1 MYLSRV
7 RTLGPRVGRYVPL
20 LGFVL
25 GWELCSTD
33 SHCGRTTHIPVLVY
47 SVHWFESGYRSVIFK
62 LSWICFV
69 ENRFWKNQKN
79 KGNSVEIFKKTEF
92 FMGSLE
98 KKNIFKLQ
106 RSVTDW
112 AIVFAE
118 KFLDKIKDNQQLQRF
133 LGSLNYLAD
142 FYKDLAKDAK
152 PLLARL
158 KKNPIPWTEACTKAV
173 QRIKMK
179 AKELPCLAIPHLD
192 AFKIVEIDAS
202 KYGYRGILKQELSTK
217 RITTDSA
224 SSNLKRMD
232 DGYKRT
238 TRLLASFIEAEH
250 WGSDPKLVAQIY
262 MRDRQSPTIDSLKI
276 RRWFETILIETGCAC
291 ITHYYKSNNTISY
304 SKLIILDVFSH
315 QEWGENLF
323 REQKFKDPRVGPNSY
338 HFFDYVQS
346 RTEILNYQNHNY
358 GHSWF
363 IKLSITT
370 KNFNRVP
377 IPCWFQQW
385 LLNYDIVGDAL
396 PECVLEASNK
406 FYQHNKTKVAFDLS
420 FLYFLALYQVS
431 WILRWKYY
439 YQSALMIREREKML
453 FLPFLS
459 RPKKKNKFC
468 LLPRHYLRKELH
480 QQQSKA
486 SWQVVN
492 LNQQLRRKKTTK
504 TLKGCPLEN
513 ITLVRLDTAKIRWM
527 MCMMTSTIQIPI
539 KFRFLV
545 DKVLI
550 DSTTFISR

>member
-47 SVHWFESGYRSVIFK
+47 LEINVIYMFTIV
-62 LSWICFV
+62 S
-69 ENRFWKNQKN
+69 
-79 KGNSVEIFKKTEF
+79 EIDYKR
-92 FMGSLE
+92 
-98 KKNIFKLQ
+98 N
-106 RSVTDW
+106 VTDW